1 MSLQRLEH
9 LLKIVAPIT
18 EKKIQTFEKLSPE
31 QLLVITLSFLAPGES
46 KESFN
51 YTCRVE
57 RARV

>member
-9 LLKIVAPIT
+9 LLKIVAPII

-31 QLLVITLSFLAPGES
+31 QLLVITLCFLASGES
-46 KESFN
+46 KESLN

-57 RARV
+57 KATG